1 MSRSPIAIARTALGI
16 GQKAL
21 PSYSSKYSPKRYT
34 QAQLFACLAL
44 MQFLKT
50 DYRGLVQFLRDWAEL
65 RQALGLTRS
74 PHYSTLCYAHQRLM
88 QPAQFEALLHAV
100 WERARELGWS
110 SERPTGL
117 VDATGLEARH
127 VSRHYVWRAGYRRFA
142 RRRWPKLTLVGD
154 AQTHLI
160 GAAVITWGPSQ
171 DSAEFPSALRQSA
184 RQVHWDRII
193 ADAAYDAEHN
203 HRLCREELKIRSTVI
218 PLNKRRGRRWPKEP
232 YRRQM
237 KRRFFRRIYH
247 QRWQIESLISR
258 LKRRLGSAL
267 RSRIWQTQKQEC
279 RLRVLTHNLML
290 LGYAA

>member
-1 MSRSPIAIARTALGI
+1 MSQSPLAIARTALAV

-21 PSYSSKYSPKRYT
+21 PDYASKYSPKRYT

-50 DYRGLVQFLRDWAEL
+50 DYRGLVQFLRDWTEL
-65 RQALGLTRS
+65 RQAVELRRI

-88 QPAQFEALLHAV
+88 RPAQFETLLHSV
-100 WERARELGWS
+100 WDQAGQLGWKL
-110 SERPTGL
+110 EQPTGL

-154 AQTHLI
+154 AQSHLI
-160 GAAVITWGPSQ
+160 GGAVITWGPSQ
-171 DSAEFPSALRQSA
+171 DSPEFPAVLRQSA
-184 RQVHWDRII
+184 RQVQWNRII

-203 HRLCREELKIRSTVI
+203 HRLCREELRIRSTVI
-218 PLNKRRGRRWPKEP
+218 PLNQRRSRRWPKEP

-237 KRRFFRRIYH
+237 KRRFFRRVYH

-258 LKRRLGSAL
+258 MKRRLGSAL
-267 RSRIWQTQKQEC
+267 RSRLWRTQQQEC
-279 RLRVLTHNLML
+279 RLRVLTHNVML
-290 LGYAA
+290 LAA